1 VFPVRGNCGCR
12 RFFALGPIRPHKH
25 QKERESDIVQRL
37 ENKCGI
43 AKTPQY
49 GARRAPFAGRRFR
62 WHSIYAQT
70 AYAAASTAAGRA
82 SAGLPF
88 FFRPA
93 AESRDENDVYLNVH
107 KL

>member
-1 VFPVRGNCGCR
+1 VFPVRCNCGYR
-12 RFFALGPIRPHKH
+12 RFFALGQLRAHKR

-37 ENKCGI
+37 ANKCGI

-49 GARRAPFAGRRFR
+49 GARRAPFAGRRFQSMR
-62 WHSIYAQT
+62 RH

-82 SAGLPF
+82 SARLPF

-93 AESRDENDVYLNVH
+93 AASRDENDDP
-107 KL
+107 